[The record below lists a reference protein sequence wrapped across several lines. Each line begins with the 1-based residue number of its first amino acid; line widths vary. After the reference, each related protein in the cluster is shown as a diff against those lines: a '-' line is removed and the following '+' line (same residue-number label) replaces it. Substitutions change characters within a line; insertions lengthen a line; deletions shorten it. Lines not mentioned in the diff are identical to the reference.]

1 MAVVINSISYLLPS
15 LQGGAGRRV
24 SCFFGTIFVDTHSRN
39 IKTINNMQKGNIGVT
54 TENIF
59 PVIKK
64 FLYSDHEIFLRE
76 MVSNAVDATQKLKTL
91 AQTGDFK
98 GEAGDLTVHISLD
111 EKNKTL
117 TISDRGIGMT
127 AEEIDKYI
135 NQIAFSGVTDFLDKY
150 KDSANAIIGHFGL
163 GFYSAFMVSK
173 KVEIVTRSYQE
184 GAKAV
189 KWSCDG
195 SPEFTLEEVEKA
207 DRGSDIILYIDDD
220 CKEFLE
226 KNKIQ
231 ELLNKYCKF
240 MAVPIAFGKK
250 TEWKDGKQVDTDEDN
265 IINNVEPLWTKAP
278 SSLKDEDY
286 QSFYRTLYPMQDEPL
301 FWIHL
306 NVDYPFNLT
315 GILYFPRIKSNLE
328 LQRNKI
334 QLYCNQ
340 VFVTDQ
346 VEGIVPEFL
355 TLLHGVID
363 SPDIPLNVSRSYLQS
378 DANVK
383 KISTYI
389 TKKVAD
395 RLAAIFKEDRK
406 QYEEKWDDLKLFI
419 NYGMLTQEDFYD
431 RAKDFTLLKDVE
443 GKYFT
448 LEEYK
453 TLIKG
458 EQTDK
463 DGNLI
468 YLYANNKEEQ
478 YTYIEAAKQKGYSVL
493 LFDGDLD
500 TPVAS
505 NLFEQKLEKTRFTRV
520 DSDIIDRL
528 IVKDDAPKNELDQE
542 QSDNLSE
549 VFRSQMPAI
558 EKTEFH
564 VEVQALGESAQ
575 PVIITQSEYM
585 RRMKDMSR
593 FQSGMA
599 FYGQMPDMYTIV
611 LNCNHPLVKNVLN
624 DTTANTSEALK
635 PILSELK
642 GLDAR
647 MAVINQEQSKKKYDE
662 LTQEEKDEKTNTQ
675 KAIDEQK
682 DKKKQI
688 IADYAKGNSIVHQL
702 IDLALLQNGM
712 LKGAA
717 LDKFLKRSIDLI
729 K

>member
-1 MAVVINSISYLLPS
+1 
-15 LQGGAGRRV
+15 
-24 SCFFGTIFVDTHSRN
+24 
-39 IKTINNMQKGNIGVT
+39 MQKGNIGVT

-76 MVSNAVDATQKLKTL
+76 MVSNAVDATQKMKTL
-91 AQTGDFK
+91 ADRGDFK
-98 GEAGDLTVHISLD
+98 GELGDLTVRVSLN
-111 EKNKTL
+111 EKKKTL
-117 TISDRGIGMT
+117 TFSDRGIGMT
-127 AEEIDKYI
+127 EEEIDKYI

-163 GFYSAFMVSK
+163 GFYSAFMVSE
-173 KVEIVTRSYQE
+173 KVEIVTKSYQE

-189 KWSCDG
+189 RWTCDG
-195 SPEFTLEEVEKA
+195 SPEFTIEDAKKE
-207 DRGSDIILYIDDD
+207 DRGTDIILHIADD

-226 KNKIQ
+226 KQKIQ
-231 ELLNKYCKF
+231 DLLNKYCKF
-240 MAVPIAFGKK
+240 MAVPISFGKK
-250 TEWKDGKQVDTDEDN
+250 QEWKDGKMQDTDEDN
-265 IINNVEPLWTKAP
+265 IINNVEPLWTKTP
-278 SSLKDEDY
+278 STLKDEDY
-286 QSFYRTLYPMQDEPL
+286 KQFYKTLYPMQDEPL

-315 GILYFPRIKSNLE
+315 GILYFPRIQSNID
-328 LQRNKI
+328 LQKNKI

-395 RLAAIFKEDRK
+395 RLKSIFNENRKE
-406 QYEEKWDDLKLFI
+406 YEEKWDDLKIFI
-419 NYGMLTQEDFYD
+419 NYGMLTQDDFYD
-431 RAKDFTLLKDVE
+431 RAKDFALLKDVD

-448 LEEYK
+448 LDEYK

-463 DGNLI
+463 DGTLI
-468 YLYANNKEEQ
+468 YLYANNKEEE
-478 YTYIEAAKQKGYSVL
+478 YSYIETAKQKGYSVL
-493 LFDGDLD
+493 LFDGQLD
-500 TPVAS
+500 TPVAQM
-505 NLFEQKLEKTRFTRV
+505 LEQKLEKSRFTRV
-520 DSDIIDRL
+520 DGDIIDRL
-528 IVKDDAPKNELDQE
+528 IVKEDAKKTELTDE
-542 QSDNLSE
+542 QTDSLSQ
-549 VFRSQMPAI
+549 VFKSQMPKI
-558 EKTEFH
+558 EKTEFN
-564 VEVQALGESAQ
+564 VEVQSLGEQMQ
-575 PVIITQSEYM
+575 PVVITQSEYM

-593 FQSGMA
+593 YQSGMG
-599 FYGQMPDMYTIV
+599 FYAQMPDMYTIV
-611 LNCNHPLVKNVLN
+611 LNADHELVKKVLA
-624 DTTANTSEALK
+624 DTENNTAEALK

-642 GLDAR
+642 GQEAR
-647 MAVINQEQSKKKYDE
+647 LAAIRQMQDKKKYDE
-662 LTQEEKDEKTNTQ
+662 LTQEEKDDKANTEKAVQ
-675 KAIDEQK
+675 EQK
-682 DKKKQI
+682 DKKNNVL
-688 IADYAKGNSIVHQL
+688 ADYAKNNSIVHQL

-717 LDKFLKRSIDLI
+717 LDAFLKRSVELI